1 MTSGSMSQRIKG
13 LVNSQ
18 RGRDLMRI
26 GRRQAANP
34 GTRQKL
40 QQLMARVTG
49 WSSRRR

>member
-1 MTSGSMSQRIKG
+1 MSQRIKG
-13 LVNSQ
+13 LVNSR